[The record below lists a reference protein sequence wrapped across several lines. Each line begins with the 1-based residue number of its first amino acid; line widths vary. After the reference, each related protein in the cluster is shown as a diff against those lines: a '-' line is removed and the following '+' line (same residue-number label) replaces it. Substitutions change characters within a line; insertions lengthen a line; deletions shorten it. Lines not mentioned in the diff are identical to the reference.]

1 MTRALIPP
9 DSGISSPALYDRDF
23 LLWIEAT
30 INNLR
35 VTHRSSETY
44 ATGIG

>member
-35 VTHRSSETY
+35 VTHRSSET
-44 ATGIG
+44 

>member
-9 DSGISSPALYDRDF
+9 DSEISSSALYDQDF
-23 LLWIEAT
+23 LLWIDAM

-35 VTHRSSETY
+35 VTHRSSET
-44 ATGIG
+44 